1 MKIEEMLNELAH
13 RGIRLSLHRGRLR
26 ASGKTQNLT
35 AELKSGLS
43 DLKFDLM
50 TQLGAA
56 LVPPLTLKE
65 QLTQAINSSVQW
77 SDLDVILEQAQK
89 AYEGARLSVEDI
101 DELAHAS
108 LERSRRVP
116 ESR

>member
-1 MKIEEMLNELAH
+1 MKIEELLSELAH
-13 RGIRLSLHRGRLR
+13 RGIRLSLHQGGLR
-26 ASGKTQNLT
+26 ATGKTENLT
-35 AELKSGLS
+35 GELKSGLS

-50 TQLGAA
+50 AKLGAA
-56 LVPPLTLKE
+56 MVPPLTLKE

-77 SDLDVILEQAQK
+77 SDLEVILEQAQK

-108 LERSRRVP
+108 LKRSRRVP
-116 ESR
+116 EHR